1 MATGKLRFSFA
12 LLVVLAAINCGRAQ
26 ENTVDEPPR
35 VVSLAPHLTELA
47 FEAGIGDLLVGV
59 VEWSDYP
66 AAARDL
72 PRIGDAFRFD
82 LERILRMEATH
93 ALAWGGGTP
102 PGAIARLRELGL
114 EVDVIEIG
122 TLKEIGRAIERLGQ
136 LGAKPAKAAEK
147 AAAFRRRLQHFEQ
160 DASGG
165 QPLVEIFYQVSQ
177 KPLFTLGGRHVI
189 NEVFGLCGA
198 RNLFGDLDT
207 EAASVDLEA
216 VLVRDPLAIV
226 IGENGGKNNGKNG
239 DESGTKGQANAPT
252 RWQMHPDLRAVACDN
267 IMHVDPALLVRPTPR
282 VLNGA
287 ATLCEWLERE
297 VRSTEN
303 PACRIADD

>member
-1 MATGKLRFSFA
+1 MAPGKLLCAFA
-12 LLVVLAAINCGRAQ
+12 VLICLAVVNCGRAQ
-26 ENTVDEPPR
+26 ENNPPR

-47 FEAGIGDLLVGV
+47 FEAGIGGLLVGV

-82 LERILRMEATH
+82 LERILRMEASH

-102 PGAIARLRELGL
+102 PGAIARLRDLGL
-114 EVDVIEIG
+114 DVVVIEIR
-122 TLKEIGRAIERLGQ
+122 TLEEIGHAIERLGQ
-136 LGAKPAKAAEK
+136 LGAEPAVAAQR
-147 AAAFRRRLQHFEQ
+147 AAAFQRRLLQFEQ
-160 DASGG
+160 DAADG
-165 QPLVEIFYQVSQ
+165 QPIVEVFYQVSQ

-207 EAASVDLEA
+207 EAASIDLEA
-216 VLVRDPLAIV
+216 VLARDPLVIV
-226 IGENGGKNNGKNG
+226 IGENGGKNDDENGGN
-239 DESGTKGQANAPT
+239 GQADMTT
-252 RWQMHPDLRAVACDN
+252 RWQIHSDLRAVACDN

-282 VLNGA
+282 VLDGA
-287 ATLCEWLERE
+287 ERLCAWLDRE